1 MNKRARNRLIGVTA
15 IIIIAIVAIFSFM
28 SSQNVAAYNMT
39 VEDAVKDPENIGRRI
54 KVSGV
59 VVTGSWDKKSNPMTF
74 KIQDEGAASE
84 DAPAITIVYTGG
96 VPSTFGDGVTAIV
109 TGELD
114 DKQTI
119 TSGDMLTKCPSKYES
134 ATGAY
139 EVSKL
144 KAKADAMVGIP
155 IKVAGVLKP
164 GSITPPGGA
173 VRFIILNAEGST
185 DELNIAFDGA
195 IADEIKDGSKLVITG
210 QLDDT
215 GAFVATD
222 VALDSAK

>member
-15 IIIIAIVAIFSFM
+15 IIVIAIIAIFSAM
-28 SSQNVAAYNMT
+28 SSQNVSAYNIT
-39 VEDAVKDPENIGRRI
+39 VEEAATNPENIGRRI
-54 KVSGV
+54 KVGGV

-74 KIQDEGAASE
+74 KIQDEGATSE
-84 DAPAITIVYTGG
+84 NAPMITVVYSGG

-114 DKQTI
+114 SNLTI
-119 TSGDMLTKCPSKYES
+119 TSGEMITKCPSKYES

-139 EVSKL
+139 EVTKL
-144 KAKADAMVGIP
+144 KAKADMMVGIP
-155 IKVAGVLKP
+155 IKVAGVVKS
-164 GSITPPGGA
+164 GSIVPPGGA

-195 IADEIKDGSKLVITG
+195 IPDGIKDGSRVIVTG
-210 QLDDT
+210 QLDET
-215 GAFVATD
+215 GAFFATD
-222 VALDSAK
+222 LALEQGK